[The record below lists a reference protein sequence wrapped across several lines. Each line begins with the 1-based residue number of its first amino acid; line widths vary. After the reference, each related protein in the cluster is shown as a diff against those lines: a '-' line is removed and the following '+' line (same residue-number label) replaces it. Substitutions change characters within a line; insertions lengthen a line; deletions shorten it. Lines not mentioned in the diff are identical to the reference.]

1 MSLNVGRITY
11 LNCVPFFHYL
21 EELGFAGQVTA
32 GVPSELNRQLSEGK
46 IDVCP
51 SSSFEYALHSS
62 DYCFLPELSI
72 SSIGPVQSV
81 LWFAPLDA
89 TGLEGKEI
97 FLTGES
103 ATSINLLKVIMQEF
117 CKVDG
122 VSYRVPDVPVE
133 EVLAQGES
141 ALLIGDRALQAARLS
156 RRDDMQVVDLGE
168 IWYQYT
174 GLPFVFALWIAR
186 LEAVKTMS
194 DELQM
199 LTAQLQMARM
209 MAFDRLDELAAELA
223 PSSGMSVADLKT
235 YWQTV
240 SYELTD
246 GHLEGLKLY
255 FTLCHKYGLLDSVP
269 EFHMFSPEDACC
281 VR

>member
-11 LNCVPFFHYL
+11 LNCAPFFHFL
-21 EELGFAGQVTA
+21 EEMGFAGKVTA
-32 GVPSELNRQLSEGK
+32 GVPAELNRKLSEGK

-51 SSSFEYALHSS
+51 SSSFEYALHST
-62 DYCFLPELSI
+62 DYCFLPGLSI
-72 SSIGPVQSV
+72 SSVGPVQSV
-81 LWFAPLDA
+81 LWFAPRDA
-89 TGLEGKEI
+89 ESLEGREI

-103 ATSINLLKVIMQEF
+103 ATSINLLKVVMQEF

-141 ALLIGDRALQAARLS
+141 ALLIGDRALRAAQTF
-156 RRDDMQVVDLGE
+156 RRDDLQVVDLGE

-186 LEAVKTMS
+186 LDAAKAMP

-199 LTAQLQMARM
+199 LAAQLQMSRM

-223 PSSGMSVADLKT
+223 PASSMSVADLKT

-255 FTLCHKYGLLDSVP
+255 FTLCHKYGLLDAVP
-269 EFHMFSPEDACC
+269 EFHLFSPEDACC

>member
-11 LNCVPFFHYL
+11 LNCAPFFHYL
-21 EELGFAGQVTA
+21 EEMGFAGEVTA
-32 GVPSELNRQLSEGK
+32 GVPSDLNRQLFEGT

-51 SSSFEYALHSS
+51 SSSFEYALHSQ
-62 DYCFLPELSI
+62 DYCFLPDLSI
-72 SSIGPVQSV
+72 SSVGPVQSV
-81 LWFAPLDA
+81 LWFVSRDA
-89 TGLEGKEI
+89 SALEGGEI

-117 CKVDG
+117 CRVDN
-122 VSYRVPDVPVE
+122 VSYRVPDVPIE
-133 EVLAQGES
+133 AVLEQGES
-141 ALLIGDRALQAARLS
+141 ALLIGDRALRAARS
-156 RRDDMQVVDLGE
+156 FRRDDMQVVDLGQ

-186 LEAVKTMS
+186 CDAAKAMPEEMQRLA
-194 DELQM
+194 
-199 LTAQLQMARM
+199 AQLQMARM
-209 MAFDRLDELAAELA
+209 MAFDRLDELAEELA
-223 PSSGMSVADLKT
+223 PSSGMSVVELKT

-255 FTLCHKYGLLDSVP
+255 FTLCHKYGLLDTVP
-269 EFHMFSPEDACC
+269 EFHLFSMEDACC